1 MNDKGKAP
9 RETRG
14 AYDLVAIDVDGT
26 LLNSKNEL
34 SDGTEAAVKAVRE
47 QGIGVTLVS
56 GRGKLPLT
64 PLIRRLG
71 ITLPYIGSG
80 GAYIADPVSGHVIE
94 HHPLTREDVAMVV
107 ELGRAAQVGIFF
119 EEIDRLTGEA
129 SPEVMRFIRAIAGVD
144 VMFAKDILR
153 ETQAAPT
160 KMFLT
165 GDHEVLVGV
174 EAQIRDR
181 NRPLNLVFSGPIY
194 LEVTRSGIN
203 KGAAIKRLAEYMHLS
218 LQRIAVIG
226 DGGND
231 VSMFQIAG
239 LSVAMGNAGPDV
251 KAAANFVAPTNDEGG
266 VAWALR
272 ELVLKA

>member
-1 MNDKGKAP
+1 MNDNGKTA
-9 RETRG
+9 REARG

-26 LLNSKNEL
+26 LLNSKSEL
-34 SDGTEAAVKAVRE
+34 SDGAEAAVKAVRNR
-47 QGIGVTLVS
+47 GIGVTLVS

-64 PLIRRLG
+64 PLLHRLG
-71 ITLPYIGSG
+71 IELPYIGSG
-80 GAYIADPVSGHVIE
+80 GAYIADPLSGHVIE
-94 HHPLTREDVAMVV
+94 HNPLTREDVAMVV
-107 ELGRAAQVGIFF
+107 ELGRAAQMGIFF
-119 EEIDRLTGEA
+119 EEVDRLTGEA

-144 VMFAKDILR
+144 VAVATDILR
-153 ETQAAPT
+153 ETRAAPT

-165 GDHEVLVGV
+165 GDHNRLVKV
-174 EAQIRDR
+174 ETQIRQS
-181 NRPLNLVFSGPIY
+181 NRPLNLVFSEPIY

-203 KGAAIKRLAEYMHLS
+203 KGAAVRRLAEYLNLP

-231 VSMFQIAG
+231 ISMFRIAG

-272 ELVLKA
+272 ELILKA